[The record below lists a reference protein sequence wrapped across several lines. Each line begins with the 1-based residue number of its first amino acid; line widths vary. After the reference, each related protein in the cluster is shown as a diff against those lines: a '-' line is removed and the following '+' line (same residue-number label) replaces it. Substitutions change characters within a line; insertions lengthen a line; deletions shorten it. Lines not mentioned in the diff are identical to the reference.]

1 METQLCLS
9 CILQALALL
18 VVANGT
24 PVIARNIA
32 GTYFNWPVD
41 FGLMLT
47 DAQPFFGDSKTWRGL
62 IVAVIS
68 GAIVAGW
75 IGLTAKQGALFAL
88 LVMIGDLFASFTKRR
103 LRLAPSSRSRVLDVI
118 PESLLPAVIMKT
130 ELELNMIDIGLVVL
144 IFFLIEVYL
153 SPILYRWHIRKRP
166 Y

>member
-18 VVANGT
+18 VLANGT

-32 GTYFNWPVD
+32 GTHFNCPVD
-41 FGLMLT
+41 LGLMLT
-47 DAQPFFGDSKTWRGL
+47 DAQPLFGDSKTWRGL
-62 IVAVIS
+62 LIAVIS
-68 GAIVAGW
+68 GAILAGL
-75 IGLTAKQGALFAL
+75 IGLTVKQGALFAL

-103 LRLAPSSRSRVLDVI
+103 LRLAPSSRSRGLDVI
-118 PESLLPAVIMKT
+118 PESLLPIMVMNT
-130 ELELNMIDIGLVVL
+130 ELGLNMIDIGLVVL